1 MPHVVQFDR
10 RKTGRRGQLFE
21 PARDRIGMRW
31 PAVLPAEQHAM
42 IVVVRPEIPA
52 LLVERF
58 DVGLQRGQSER
69 VERQHVLS
77 VFGLAIR
84 LDDPAIYDDAG
95 YLDRESPGVQ
105 VEQVN
110 DGRLPARSAAC
121 PKWLRAPTRRRT
133 GQTACAA
140 RKSEA
145 EPPSRPCGPCAAPAE
160 DVRH

>member
-1 MPHVVQFDR
+1 
-10 RKTGRRGQLFE
+10 
-21 PARDRIGMRW
+21 
-31 PAVLPAEQHAM
+31 M

-105 VEQVN
+105 VEQVTTGAYEE
-110 DGRLPARSAAC
+110 DGGGLGRL
-121 PKWLRAPTRRRT
+121 RANYRR
-133 GQTACAA
+133 
-140 RKSEA
+140 
-145 EPPSRPCGPCAAPAE
+145 
-160 DVRH
+160 